1 MPHPPSRHTPQST
14 VQEVH
19 STRVARGK
27 LSSEFRT
34 ARRMNGSVRLRR
46 RNRTIQHSPSS
57 PPPHFITKR
66 RLIASLAR
74 PLFLHFVHSGIV
86 LPLFDEDRSGE
97 RDGVVEFDG
106 ARVRQTKTGKR
117 GADGGGP
124 SVRPS
129 VRRSGEVS
137 GSATSHRKQGR
148 PKVCHDPRS
157 QESRGVTLVNSD
169 FWEGGTRD

>member
-1 MPHPPSRHTPQST
+1 MSGQRPICHPHAPPPSRHTPQST

-86 LPLFDEDRSGE
+86 LPLFDEDPSGE
-97 RDGVVEFDG
+97 RDGEVEFDG

-124 SVRPS
+124 SASVRPTI
-129 VRRSGEVS
+129 RRSKWVS
-137 GSATSHRKQGR
+137 NFSSKA
-148 PKVCHDPRS
+148 
-157 QESRGVTLVNSD
+157 
-169 FWEGGTRD
+169 GTTQSLP